1 MSTEKNIWDLLASLD
16 YRIDQRLPPDSV
28 RQGAF
33 LSGWTKA
40 IDEERSEYAP
50 ATLQKLTWDNLGY
63 RMGLHLG
70 ALSKDERL
78 QVYHHCSE
86 HWYHS
91 KIRAW
96 LVITTDDPE
105 LLGEGYEDI
114 LGQIYSWDDK
124 VANHSYLQAG
134 DALVLWDRQ
143 QLLGYGIIN
152 NIETSVGE
160 KTTYHCPI
168 CKKSGLQTRKTTEA
182 PYYCPPRKSPVQ
194 EPGTRKINVQRYR
207 ANYAETWVD
216 LSGELCGAELR
227 RLCEK
232 PKSQHSLRPLKWRE
246 FLNALSSDV
255 RPVVQKNQR
264 IGSSDIE
271 GGHHQQ
277 TVRVRKGQSRF
288 RAQLLTKYG
297 EVCAFSGPTT
307 RHALDAAHL
316 YSYASVSEHHS
327 CGGMLIRKD
336 LHRLFDLGLLR
347 VDPDALVIHIHEEI
361 RDIPAYGD
369 LHGERLAI
377 EIPRRACEWLR
388 VHWESYPPS
397 NSLYTSEEGM

>member
-160 KTTYHCPI
+160 KT
-168 CKKSGLQTRKTTEA
+168 
-182 PYYCPPRKSPVQ
+182 
-194 EPGTRKINVQRYR
+194 
-207 ANYAETWVD
+207 
-216 LSGELCGAELR
+216 
-227 RLCEK
+227 
-232 PKSQHSLRPLKWRE
+232 
-246 FLNALSSDV
+246 
-255 RPVVQKNQR
+255 
-264 IGSSDIE
+264 
-271 GGHHQQ
+271 
-277 TVRVRKGQSRF
+277 
-288 RAQLLTKYG
+288 
-297 EVCAFSGPTT
+297 
-307 RHALDAAHL
+307 
-316 YSYASVSEHHS
+316 
-327 CGGMLIRKD
+327 
-336 LHRLFDLGLLR
+336 
-347 VDPDALVIHIHEEI
+347 
-361 RDIPAYGD
+361 
-369 LHGERLAI
+369 
-377 EIPRRACEWLR
+377 
-388 VHWESYPPS
+388 
-397 NSLYTSEEGM
+397 